1 MSEKSAI
8 GVLKAAL
15 SSTLVAGLVFGAC
28 WGAAITWWR
37 ADTRVPVAGDVILYL
52 FLLPLGLLRVLWGG
66 RQLRAEHVATAAT
79 ASASA
84 PAPAPKLALPHAP
97 VLAILAAS
105 LRLPHGP
112 SVPALAAALAGK
124 RAGAAPDPELVDEAG
139 HPLITARSSAADDAA
154 LRAEIQAWLAANGLA
169 ELRFSDEQ
177 WRALVLAT
185 QVTAELAG
193 QAVSL
198 LMPAGDRPLA
208 PRALRLI
215 PLLPAD
221 WDSAQRRAA
230 GHWLEHTVAQ
240 AGWPA
245 ARIERIRSTL
255 PGPDEASPAAP
266 LGHLA
271 HEAVLTNAPLSALV
285 VACASQLGGASL
297 ARWAA
302 QGRVFGAAQP
312 HGRVPGEGA
321 AGLLVLDER
330 QARTIEGAASV
341 RLDAL
346 REARRATS
354 ADAEHQAD
362 PQADPRTGPAL
373 LAGLIDTA
381 LAHAGA
387 APADVAM
394 VVADTGAHGGRGREL
409 LDSVA
414 ALPRLDPEHGVARVG
429 IACGSCGV
437 VSFIAAL
444 ALARH
449 HALARAAPVLCVSN
463 EDAYRRIAALVG
475 PASRAAQ
482 PAPSSSSVIYSGS

>member
-8 GVLKAAL
+8 AVLKVAL

-28 WGAAITWWR
+28 WGAAITWWHAGAR
-37 ADTRVPVAGDVILYL
+37 APTAGDVILYL

-66 RQLRAEHVATAAT
+66 RQLRDEHGAAAAT
-79 ASASA
+79 SA
-84 PAPAPKLALPHAP
+84 PAPAPLPKVALPRAP

-105 LRLPHGP
+105 LRLAHGA
-112 SVPALAAALAGK
+112 SAPALAAALAGK
-124 RAGAAPDPELVDEAG
+124 QAGAAPDPELVDAAG
-139 HPLITARSSAADDAA
+139 NPVMTARSSAAGDAA
-154 LRAEIQAWLAANGLA
+154 LRADIQAWLAANGLA

-185 QVTAELAG
+185 QVTAELAS

-198 LMPAGDRPLA
+198 LMPAGDRPRL
-208 PRALRLI
+208 PRPLRLI

-221 WDSAQRRAA
+221 WDSARRRAA
-230 GHWLEHTVAQ
+230 GHWLEHTVTH
-240 AGWPA
+240 AGGPA

-255 PGPDEASPAAP
+255 PGPDETSPAAP
-266 LGHLA
+266 FGHLA

-285 VACASQLGGASL
+285 VACAS
-297 ARWAA
+297 
-302 QGRVFGAAQP
+302 RVGAAQP

-346 REARRATS
+346 REARRDAS
-354 ADAEHQAD
+354 ADTDHQTDPHAD
-362 PQADPRTGPAL
+362 AAL

-381 LAHAGA
+381 LTHAGA

-414 ALPRLDPEHGVARVG
+414 ALPRLDPEHGIARVG

-449 HALARAAPVLCVSN
+449 HALAHAAPVLCVSN
-463 EDAYRRIAALVG
+463 EDAYRRIAAVVG
-475 PASRAAQ
+475 PASRSA
-482 PAPSSSSVIYSGS
+482 